1 MNHPLTDEICTEVAD
16 SMIDFPNGFPDA
28 HDHMRAGA
36 DWQLKQMI
44 EWLRGNLSSL
54 EEDGSSRYIRIA
66 HQHYTQFRYLI
77 DQEKVID
84 DLKKAMRPQEDN
96 Q

>member
-1 MNHPLTDEICTEVAD
+1 MTHPLTDEICREVAD

-36 DWQLKQMI
+36 DWQLEELKRKVALKLTKWQISGCVDVDACEDFFEEIMQ
-44 EWLRGNLSSL
+44 ELRPSTKEN
-54 EEDGSSRYIRIA
+54 
-66 HQHYTQFRYLI
+66 
-77 DQEKVID
+77 
-84 DLKKAMRPQEDN
+84 N